1 MTSPRHETID
11 IAQAARK
18 LLKFPSL
25 RPGQEQAIRSLLE
38 GRDTLLVQP
47 TGSGKSAVYQIAGAL
62 REGST
67 IVVSPLIALQK
78 DQADAIAASRLD
90 ETAVINCTLSA
101 SEMREAMQR
110 IQDGKVEYIFL
121 APEQLGKEETMERL
135 RYRERVA
142 HRHR

>member
-1 MTSPRHETID
+1 MSTHSTSSPETID

-25 RPGQEQAIRSLLE
+25 RPGQEEAIRSLLE

-78 DQADAIAASRLD
+78 D
-90 ETAVINCTLSA
+90 
-101 SEMREAMQR
+101 
-110 IQDGKVEYIFL
+110 
-121 APEQLGKEETMERL
+121 
-135 RYRERVA
+135 
-142 HRHR
+142 